1 MFRVERIPERIDR
14 TLSARWADCQRL
26 LEVGFRY
33 VLAGTYRFF
42 VFRAENQIWEE
53 DTMKKTIA
61 LLLTLALCLGLLAG
75 CGSTAKD
82 TGADDTAGDGV
93 QTVESLKI
101 AFSPYA
107 DADEIITSTQPLED
121 LLKAK
126 LLEKGYDVQEIDMTV
141 GTSYTAVGEALS
153 AGSADIG
160 FISGGNYV
168 LFSDDCDVL
177 LTALRYAINKD
188 SENPADWNDGTI
200 EENTDDMSTY
210 YRCIILAGPT
220 DKGRELQ
227 EKVNNGEE
235 LTWDD
240 LNSATWSV
248 LSPTSASGY
257 IYPCLWL
264 QENYGKGISDL
275 DHVVQSDSHS
285 TSVARLAAG
294 QVDVMV
300 SYGHIRIKNAPIW
313 ESDLGGTAPMV
324 EQTGIIGVTD
334 GIYNDMI
341 AYSKSSDLMA
351 DESFRQALGEA
362 FIEIAETDEGRD
374 IISVFSQVG
383 YTWGQDSDYDGER
396 VAQELLKTLE
406 Q

>member
-1 MFRVERIPERIDR
+1 MRKFVVPA
-14 TLSARWADCQRL
+14 LS
-26 LEVGFRY
+26 
-33 VLAGTYRFF
+33 
-42 VFRAENQIWEE
+42 
-53 DTMKKTIA
+53 
-61 LLLTLALCLGLLAG
+61 LALCLGLTAG
-75 CGSTAKD
+75 CSSKTDAPAASTGE
-82 TGADDTAGDGV
+82 TTAAASAESTSEAAASAETKSID
-93 QTVESLKI
+93 SLKI

-107 DADEIITSTQPLED
+107 DADTITTATEPLEN
-121 LLKAK
+121 LLKET
-126 LLEKGYDVQEIDMTV
+126 LLEKGYDVKDIDMTV

-188 SENPADWNDGTI
+188 SEDPKDWNDGTI
-200 EENTDDMSTY
+200 EENTKDMSTY
-210 YRCIILAGPT
+210 YRCIILAGPSE
-220 DKGRELQ
+220 KGQELQ
-227 EKVNNGEE
+227 AKVNAGEE

-264 QENYGKGISDL
+264 QDHYGKGISDL
-275 DHVVQSDSHS
+275 EHVVQSDSHT

-300 SYGHIRIKNAPIW
+300 SFGHIRIKNAPKW
-313 ESDLGGTAPMV
+313 ETELGGTAPMV
-324 EQTGIIGVTD
+324 EQTGVIGVTE

-341 AYSKSSDLMA
+341 AYSKNSDTMA
-351 DESFRQALGEA
+351 DEDFRKALGES
-362 FIEIAETDEGRD
+362 FIEIADTDEGRE

-396 VAQELLKTLE
+396 AAQKLLKSLE
-406 Q
+406 G

>member
-1 MFRVERIPERIDR
+1 
-14 TLSARWADCQRL
+14 
-26 LEVGFRY
+26 
-33 VLAGTYRFF
+33 
-42 VFRAENQIWEE
+42 
-53 DTMKKTIA
+53 MKKIIA
-61 LLLTLALCLGLLAG
+61 SILTLALCLSLATS
-75 CGSTAKD
+75 C
-82 TGADDTAGDGV
+82 AGKQPEAANNDSGTENNV
-93 QTVESLKI
+93 TEIPSLKI

-107 DADEIITSTQPLED
+107 DADQIVTATEPLEQ
-121 LLKAK
+121 LLQAK
-126 LLEKGYDVQEIDMTV
+126 LLEKGYDVKEIDMTV

-188 SENPADWNDGTI
+188 SEEPADWNDGTI
-200 EENTDDMSTY
+200 EENTKDMSTY

-220 DKGRELQ
+220 EKGQELLA
-227 EKVNNGEE
+227 KVNNGEE

-248 LSPTSASGY
+248 LGPTSASGY

-264 QENYGKGISDL
+264 QDNYGKGISDL
-275 DHVVQSDSHS
+275 ENVVQSDSHT

-313 ESDLGGTAPMV
+313 ESDFGGTAPMV
-324 EQTGIIGVTD
+324 EQTGIIGVTE

-341 AYSKSSDLMA
+341 AYSKTSDTMA
-351 DESFRQALGEA
+351 DEGFRQALGEA
-362 FIEIAETDEGRD
+362 FIEIAETDEGRE

-383 YTWGQDSDYDGER
+383 YTWGQDADYDGER
-396 VAQELLKTLE
+396 AAQELLKSLE
-406 Q
+406 S

>member
-1 MFRVERIPERIDR
+1 
-14 TLSARWADCQRL
+14 
-26 LEVGFRY
+26 
-33 VLAGTYRFF
+33 
-42 VFRAENQIWEE
+42 
-53 DTMKKTIA
+53 MKKTIVM
-61 LLLTLALCLGLLAG
+61 LLVLALCLTLFTA
-75 CGSTAKD
+75 CTKQEEQQSPEETGSDVTEID
-82 TGADDTAGDGV
+82 T
-93 QTVESLKI
+93 LKI

-107 DADEIITSTQPLED
+107 DADQIVTSTAPLEE
-121 LLKAK
+121 LLHTK
-126 LLEKGYDVQEIDMTV
+126 LLEKGYDVKNIDMTV

-188 SENPADWNDGTI
+188 STNPADWNDGTI
-200 EENTDDMSTY
+200 EENTDDMETY

-220 DKGRELQ
+220 EKGQELVD
-227 EKVNNGEE
+227 KVNNGEA

-248 LSPTSASGY
+248 LGPTSASGY

-264 QENYGKGISDL
+264 QDNYGKGISDL
-275 DHVVQSDSHS
+275 EHVVQSDSHT
-285 TSVARLAAG
+285 TSVARLASG

-300 SYGHIRIKNAPIW
+300 SYGHIRIKNAVIW
-313 ESDLGGTAPMV
+313 ESELGGTAPMA
-324 EQTGIIGVTD
+324 EQTGVIGVTD

-341 AYSKSSDLMA
+341 AYSKTSDLMA
-351 DESFRQALGEA
+351 DEAFRQALGDT
-362 FIEIAETDEGRD
+362 FIEIAQTDEGKE

-383 YTWGQDSDYDGER
+383 YEWGSDSNYDGER
-396 VAQELLKTLE
+396 AAQELLKSME

>member
-1 MFRVERIPERIDR
+1 
-14 TLSARWADCQRL
+14 
-26 LEVGFRY
+26 
-33 VLAGTYRFF
+33 
-42 VFRAENQIWEE
+42 
-53 DTMKKTIA
+53 MKKNIA
-61 LLLTLALCLGLLAG
+61 RILALALCLCLTAG
-75 CGSTAKD
+75 CGGKQTTSSA
-82 TGADDTAGDGV
+82 GSASAADSKVT
-93 QTVESLKI
+93 EISSLKI

-107 DADEIITSTQPLED
+107 DADQIVTATEPLEQ
-121 LLKAK
+121 LLQAK
-126 LLEKGYDVQEIDMTV
+126 LLEKGYDVKEIDMTV

-200 EENTDDMSTY
+200 EENTEDMSTY
-210 YRCIILAGPT
+210 YRCVILAGPT
-220 DKGRELQ
+220 DKGQELLT
-227 EKVNNGEE
+227 KVNNGEE

-248 LSPTSASGY
+248 LGPTSASGY

-264 QENYGKGISDL
+264 QDNYGKGISDL
-275 DHVVQSDSHS
+275 DNAVQSDSHT
-285 TSVARLAAG
+285 TSVARLASG

-313 ESDLGGTAPMV
+313 ESDFGGTAPMA
-324 EQTGIIGVTD
+324 EQTGVIGVTE

-341 AYSKSSDLMA
+341 AYSKTSDTMA
-351 DESFRQALGEA
+351 DEDFRQALGES
-362 FIEIAETDEGRD
+362 FIEIAGTDEGRE

-396 VAQELLKTLE
+396 AAQELLKSLE
-406 Q
+406 G

>member
-1 MFRVERIPERIDR
+1 
-14 TLSARWADCQRL
+14 
-26 LEVGFRY
+26 
-33 VLAGTYRFF
+33 
-42 VFRAENQIWEE
+42 
-53 DTMKKTIA
+53 MKKIIA
-61 LLLTLALCLGLLAG
+61 SILTLALCLSLATS
-75 CGSTAKD
+75 C
-82 TGADDTAGDGV
+82 AGKQPEAANNDSGTENNV
-93 QTVESLKI
+93 TEIPSLKI

-107 DADEIITSTQPLED
+107 DADQIVTATEPLEQ
-121 LLKAK
+121 LLQAK
-126 LLEKGYDVQEIDMTV
+126 LLEKGYDVKEIDMTV

-188 SENPADWNDGTI
+188 SEEPADWNDGTI
-200 EENTDDMSTY
+200 EENTKDMSTY

-220 DKGRELQ
+220 EKGQELLA
-227 EKVNNGEE
+227 KVNNGEE

-248 LSPTSASGY
+248 LGPTSASGY

-264 QENYGKGISDL
+264 QDNYGKGISDL
-275 DHVVQSDSHS
+275 ENVVQSDSHT

-313 ESDLGGTAPMV
+313 ESDFGGTAPMA
-324 EQTGIIGVTD
+324 EQTGIIGVTE

-341 AYSKSSDLMA
+341 AYSKTSDAMA
-351 DESFRQALGEA
+351 DEDFRKALGEA
-362 FIEIAETDEGRD
+362 FIEIAETDEGRE

-383 YTWGQDSDYDGER
+383 YTWGQDADYDGER
-396 VAQELLKTLE
+396 AAQELLKSLE
-406 Q
+406 S